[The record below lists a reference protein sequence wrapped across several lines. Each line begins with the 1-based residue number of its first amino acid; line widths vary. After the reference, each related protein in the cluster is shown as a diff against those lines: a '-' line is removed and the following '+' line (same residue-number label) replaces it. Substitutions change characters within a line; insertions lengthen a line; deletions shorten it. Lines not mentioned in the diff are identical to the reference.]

1 MDIQQKINIIP
12 PLSRL
17 FSVYS
22 IVRQKVKK
30 GSKIKKRGKIMKT
43 IINYKKAI
51 LWGIVLY
58 IIDTIVGGVLFMNPI
73 VSSILDQYMGHPSM
87 KPMEAVGGEGNWI
100 LITMLFNIFLIIIFI
115 TLYLILY
122 KGLPGQGWKKGLF
135 FGVMIALIT
144 TVPEAFNQWMIFE
157 YPNILIL
164 LQLMNTLVGLI
175 IFGIALGII
184 FDKFKVIKI
193 EE

>member
-1 MDIQQKINIIP
+1 
-12 PLSRL
+12 
-17 FSVYS
+17 
-22 IVRQKVKK
+22 
-30 GSKIKKRGKIMKT
+30 MKT

-144 TVPEAFNQWMIFE
+144 AVPEAFNQWMIFE

-164 LQLMNTLVGLI
+164 LQLMNALVGLI